1 MLNKFFIMGRLTRT
15 PELRHTP
22 NGRVVANFAIAHEL
36 SFKDSDG
43 NKITEFYDIVSWNNT
58 AEFAAKYLDRG
69 RQIVIAGSG
78 RMRSFTDREGI
89 RRTKFEIHA
98 DEIYFAEKPSQSLR
112 DSSPEV
118 GAKGLASPFLPRPW
132 GEVAAA
138 RLTERGKGGSAADG
152 EGNFSDWEEL
162 IGEDE
167 EVPF

>member
-1 MLNKFFIMGRLTRT
+1 MLNKFFIMGRLTRN

-43 NKITEFYDIVSWNNT
+43 NKITEFYDIVAWNNT
-58 AEFAAKYLDRG
+58 AEFATKFLDKG
-69 RQIVIAGSG
+69 RQVVISGSG
-78 RMRSFTDREGI
+78 RMKTFCDREGC

-98 DEIYFAEKPSQSLR
+98 DEIYFADGTPSQSLC

-118 GAKGLASPFLPRPW
+118 GAKSFVYPLASPVGR
-132 GEVAAA
+132 
-138 RLTERGKGGSAADG
+138 GGSVADG
-152 EGNFSDWEEL
+152 EGETEPAMTAGEFEDL
-162 IGEDE
+162 IGEDA